1 MAEVLTEA
9 SFLVESGVRELVLVA
24 QNTTAYGKDLGIDHG
39 LEDLLEGLTHIL
51 GLGWVRVLYG
61 HPDYVTNSIIEVVAS
76 HSQLCSYFDIPIQ
89 HISQPVLKRMGRRNN
104 SAAIY
109 ELFERIRTRVPDA
122 ALRTTLMVGFPG
134 ESDHDFE
141 RLLDLVERVR
151 FDHLGAFVYSDE
163 KDLPSK
169 ALKNH
174 VPETVKQQVLMEG
187 SAGGTDSPLEGR
199 TCFQAPEIDGVV
211 YINAGVAEPGT
222 FSRVRITEAC
232 EYDLRGAIV

>member
-1 MAEVLTEA
+1 ML
-9 SFLVESGVRELVLVA
+9 R
-24 QNTTAYGKDLGIDHG
+24 
-39 LEDLLEGLTHIL
+39 
-51 GLGWVRVLYG
+51 
-61 HPDYVTNSIIEVVAS
+61 
-76 HSQLCSYFDIPIQ
+76 C
-89 HISQPVLKRMGRRNN
+89 
-104 SAAIY
+104 
-109 ELFERIRTRVPDA
+109 
-122 ALRTTLMVGFPG
+122 ALHPG

-174 VPETVKQQVLMEG
+174 VPETVKQKRFEFLMSRQLEISRENNQKYIGKTLQVLMEG